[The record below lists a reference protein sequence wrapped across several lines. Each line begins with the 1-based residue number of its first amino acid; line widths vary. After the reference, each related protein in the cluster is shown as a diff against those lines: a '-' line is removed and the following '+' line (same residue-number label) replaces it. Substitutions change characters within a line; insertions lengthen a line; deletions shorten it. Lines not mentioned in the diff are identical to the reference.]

1 MALVAFEGIF
11 RGHGNTRAPLVAAL
25 VCALVNLLLDPLL
38 MFGPTPWLQLGLGG
52 AAAASAVAQ
61 YAALGSYVWLQR
73 RSSNIHLGTM
83 ALEKAEPWLKQTR
96 NGKDISDDLGG
107 VGTTAATTTDSL
119 PTVNIAA
126 AAATPGT
133 TGAVN
138 PTPVATKAS
147 SLAVGLGH
155 MLDQWRREALA
166 AAPVAKQI
174 LSANGALLAKT
185 SSLMLCW
192 AVASK
197 CATQMGEVHAAA
209 HQASKGRES
218 LHM

>member
-25 VCALVNLLLDPLL
+25 VCALVNLVLDPLL

-73 RSSNIHLGTM
+73 RSRNIHLGTV
-83 ALEKAEPWLKQTR
+83 ALEKAEPWL
-96 NGKDISDDLGG
+96 NSNDSKDGEGEKVGSTDGSVSTLDDGS
-107 VGTTAATTTDSL
+107 AA
-119 PTVNIAA
+119 AA
-126 AAATPGT
+126 AAATFGT
-133 TGAVN
+133 SAAVDTS
-138 PTPVATKAS
+138 PTTTETSTPS
-147 SLAVGLGH
+147 SPLRLGQVF
-155 MLDQWRREALA
+155 DQWRREALA

-209 HQASKGRES
+209 HQV
-218 LHM
+218 M

>member
-1 MALVAFEGIF
+1 LALVAFEGIF

-38 MFGPTPWLQLGLGG
+38 MFGPAPWLQLGLGG

-73 RSSNIHLGTM
+73 RSRNIHLGTV

-96 NGKDISDDLGG
+96 NGNDISDDLGV
-107 VGTTAATTTDSL
+107 VGTAAATTTDSV
-119 PTVNIAA
+119 PSVNNATAGAA
-126 AAATPGT
+126 APRT

-138 PTPVATKAS
+138 PTPEAAIKAS
-147 SLAVGLGH
+147 SSTVGLGQ

-209 HQASKGRES
+209 HQVRG
-218 LHM
+218 